1 VHPQYLVAGFVDW
14 LGNCTAERSFTD
26 LDPSKRWNYPDLW
39 HTVNVAVPPD
49 WGTMQIILLDTVT
62 LSGEMNDNNGAH
74 NIPLGLGSPPGF
86 ESFTP
91 APTAAPIPVTLAAAP
106 IPAVT
111 TPIAPVPAI
120 SRAATPTAVRAASPN
135 ATVAHTRT
143 PAAVSVKKPAAA
155 GPKAAP
161 KPKTV
166 VSASGTATEAGS
178 RRRLRDFN
186 RNYNPPISTLQWQ
199 WLEAYL
205 NASTAQ
211 WLVVVG
217 NDPIWSAGEH
227 GPTWSLVDKLLP
239 ILDAAGVSL
248 YISGRDP
255 LAQHFVPTAEY
266 PSVDFVGIGTGAG
279 ANASQAETLPSG
291 SLNPSGTLQW
301 SYGASGAFLTVSMG
315 VDSRDAKSTLMTVT
329 FYGEGG
335 EILHSFTKPNP
346 RTKGSADPPT
356 GRLSGSGGSVAATAI
371 GEGALVLV
379 MLFVII
385 CGGVG
390 YFWHL
395 SNAPPEKEKVK
406 RVAAPPPAAAQPRAG
421 ETLIKRVQQAVGAA
435 ASGSPRAPSR
445 AGQALARSASG
456 RETPSER
463 TPLVRGI
470 SKGSKSSLPENL

>member
-1 VHPQYLVAGFVDW
+1 
-14 LGNCTAERSFTD
+14 
-26 LDPSKRWNYPDLW
+26 
-39 HTVNVAVPPD
+39 
-49 WGTMQIILLDTVT
+49 
-62 LSGEMNDNNGAH
+62 
-74 NIPLGLGSPPGF
+74 
-86 ESFTP
+86 
-91 APTAAPIPVTLAAAP
+91 
-106 IPAVT
+106 
-111 TPIAPVPAI
+111 
-120 SRAATPTAVRAASPN
+120 
-135 ATVAHTRT
+135 
-143 PAAVSVKKPAAA
+143 
-155 GPKAAP
+155 
-161 KPKTV
+161 
-166 VSASGTATEAGS
+166 
-178 RRRLRDFN
+178 
-186 RNYNPPISTLQWQ
+186 
-199 WLEAYL
+199 
-205 NASTAQ
+205 
-211 WLVVVG
+211 
-217 NDPIWSAGEH
+217 
-227 GPTWSLVDKLLP
+227 
-239 ILDAAGVSL
+239 
-248 YISGRDP
+248 
-255 LAQHFVPTAEY
+255 
-266 PSVDFVGIGTGAG
+266 
-279 ANASQAETLPSG
+279 
-291 SLNPSGTLQW
+291 
-301 SYGASGAFLTVSMG
+301 
-315 VDSRDAKSTLMTVT
+315 MTVT

-445 AGQALARSASG
+445 AGQALTRSASG